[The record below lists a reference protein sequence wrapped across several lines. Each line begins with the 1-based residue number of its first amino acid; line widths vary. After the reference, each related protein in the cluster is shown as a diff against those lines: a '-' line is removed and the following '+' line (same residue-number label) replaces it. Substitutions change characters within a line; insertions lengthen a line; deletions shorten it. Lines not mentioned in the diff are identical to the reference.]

1 MEPFELTGMTARDAA
16 TAPRIGV
23 DVGGT
28 FTDGVLVRGT
38 EVLEKTKAETTS
50 DVTSGIISA
59 IDNLLDGPQ
68 VAPDE
73 VDMVS
78 LATTHTTN
86 AIIEREGLNRT
97 GVLRLAK
104 PTGTTIPPL
113 TGWPADLREAL
124 GGRENVVMVEGG
136 YELDG
141 SVISELDE
149 DAIREPAE
157 EMAGRVDAVAITGV
171 FSPIRPD
178 QEESAASIVRTELG
192 EDIPITRSAEIASI
206 SLLER
211 ENSAILNAAVIT
223 VMRRAI
229 DALRDA
235 LDDRG
240 VADADL
246 FVVQNDGS
254 VMRAEYAASYPIFT
268 VASGP
273 AASIRGAVFLSGI
286 EDGVV
291 IDVGGTSSDV
301 GYMVEGFPRES
312 TMLVEIGGVK
322 TNIRAPDLTSIAL
335 GGGTV
340 VKANDNEFVALG
352 PESVGYNLRRLAK
365 SYGGPMP
372 TVHDLAVA
380 TGRLDT
386 DLAIFETPHATHPEA
401 AAGLPESLVETAW
414 DAVRER
420 VDRTIDEMKTTPDA
434 VPAVTV
440 GGGSTVVPEAFAGT
454 STTHHPEH
462 FEVAGA
468 VGATL
473 AEIAAYAE
481 NVIDMERT
489 DREDGIEETTELAKQ
504 NAVRNG
510 AVYETIEVIDI
521 EEIPF
526 TYMPGERE
534 KIRVRVK
541 GEYGGI

>member
-1 MEPFELTGMTARDAA
+1 MAPTEANR
-16 TAPRIGV
+16 PRIGI

-28 FTDGVLVRGT
+28 FTDGVLVEGSS
-38 EVLEKTKAETTS
+38 VLEKAKAETTD
-50 DVTSGIISA
+50 DVTAGIIA
-59 IDNLLDGPQ
+59 TVDTLLERSG
-68 VAPDE
+68 
-73 VDMVS
+73 VDPPSVEMVS
-78 LATTHTTN
+78 FATTHTTN
-86 AIIEREGLNRT
+86 AIIEREGLDRT
-97 GVLRLAK
+97 GIFRLAL

-113 TGWPADLREAL
+113 TGWPDDLRTAL
-124 GGRENVVMVEGG
+124 GGDENVVMVEGG

-141 SVISELDE
+141 TPISDLSEAEISDAAADLNGSVDSI
-149 DAIREPAE
+149 
-157 EMAGRVDAVAITGV
+157 AITGV
-171 FSPIRPD
+171 FSPVRD
-178 QEESAASIVRTELG
+178 AQERRAAELIQAELG
-192 EDIPITRSAEIASI
+192 EDIPITRSSEIASI

-211 ENSAILNAAVIT
+211 ENSAVLNAAVIS

-229 DALRDA
+229 SALEAA
-235 LDDRG
+235 LADRG
-240 VADADL
+240 IDQADM

-254 VMRAEYAASYPIFT
+254 VMRASYAAEYPIFT

-286 EDGVV
+286 DDGVV
-291 IDVGGTSSDV
+291 IDVGGTSSDI
-301 GYMVEGFPRES
+301 GYMVDGFPRES

-340 VKANDNEFVALG
+340 IKERDGTFTALG
-352 PESVGYNLRRLAK
+352 PESVGFNLRQLAR
-365 SYGGPMP
+365 SYDGPIT
-372 TVHDLAVA
+372 TVHDIAVA
-380 TGRLDT
+380 RGHLETDLEIFDTPFATNLEVTNEFPDSLVSTSWDAIRGRL
-386 DLAIFETPHATHPEA
+386 EQ
-401 AAGLPESLVETAW
+401 
-414 DAVRER
+414 
-420 VDRTIDEMKTTPDA
+420 TIDEMKTTPED
-434 VPAVTV
+434 VPAVLV
-440 GGGSTVVPEAFAGT
+440 GGGSTVVPEGYAGT
-454 STTHHPEH
+454 SATYHPTH

-481 NVIDMERT
+481 NVIDMEQT
-489 DREDGIEETTELAKQ
+489 DRTAGIEETTEMAKQ

-541 GEYGGI
+541 GAYGGV